1 MHRMCTVDNADKIM
15 VLENG
20 SMAETDSPE
29 ELKNVTEYLPAWSK
43 GKLLLQIKLAFLNLL
58 FCR

>member
-20 SMAETDSPE
+20 SVAETDSPE
-29 ELKNVTEYLPAWSK
+29 ELKKCNGIFARMVER
-43 GKLLLQIKLAFLNLL
+43 QIATTN
-58 FCR
+58 